1 MNTMDLNSGEMRI
14 KKESIMSET
23 DVSQRK
29 AKIICTLGS
38 QTFETEQILKLIDAG
53 MNIARFDFSGD
64 SDIKTHADNLEN
76 LQFARQ
82 QRPENPVAIMMD
94 TKGPVIYTGYLRDS
108 KPASV
113 VKGQNLKIVNDPAI
127 EGDNTKVSVTYK
139 QLPTTVKVGDAIYI
153 DDGGL
158 TCEVSETH
166 DDHIIVSVKND
177 YVMTDRMKMNL
188 PGA

>member
-1 MNTMDLNSGEMRI
+1 MDLNSGEMRI

-113 VKGQNLKIVNDPAI
+113 VKG
-127 EGDNTKVSVTYK
+127 
-139 QLPTTVKVGDAIYI
+139 
-153 DDGGL
+153 
-158 TCEVSETH
+158 
-166 DDHIIVSVKND
+166 
-177 YVMTDRMKMNL
+177 
-188 PGA
+188 